1 VNFKVGFVVRSGK
14 TFGKCPCVKRLLLIV
29 IVVLAYANSFTG
41 PFIFDDDNAIAS
53 NPSIRHLWPPAY
65 LFDAPQQSTV
75 AGRPLV
81 SLTLALNY
89 AFSGLHPWSYHLV
102 NLLLHAGCVWL
113 LFAIAG
119 ADERAFAIAAVWAVH
134 PLLTESVTY
143 IIQRTELLMALCLLL
158 TLYCTKRG
166 WRVGAV
172 AACAAGMACKEVMVV
187 APVIVWLY
195 DRIFLGG
202 KQRASF
208 YMALAGTWLVLA
220 AILLTGPRSETV
232 LWKHAGIDYLLTQAG
247 VILHYLRL
255 SVWPAPLVI
264 DYDDWPMR
272 ANIPAMLAVVALLAA
287 TVWALRYRPKLGFLG
302 AWFFLILAPTSSL
315 VPIVTEVAAE
325 RRMYLPLIAVVALI
339 APVLR
344 RWMVPVLVIGLMVLT
359 WQRNQDYRSAQSI
372 WRDAVAKRPGNV
384 RALVNLAAVS
394 SPAEAIGLQQRALA
408 IDPDNAE
415 AQYNLGVTLAGQKRL
430 DEALPHLQRATE
442 LSPRSPVAHYNYGLA
457 LAQTGRFAEA
467 EAALRRAVALEPHSA
482 DAHKQLGVALARQGR
497 VAEALPDFEEAARL
511 QPGDEEARRYMETAR
526 HQR

>member
-1 VNFKVGFVVRSGK
+1 
-14 TFGKCPCVKRLLLIV
+14 
-29 IVVLAYANSFTG
+29 
-41 PFIFDDDNAIAS
+41 
-53 NPSIRHLWPPAY
+53 
-65 LFDAPQQSTV
+65 
-75 AGRPLV
+75 
-81 SLTLALNY
+81 
-89 AFSGLHPWSYHLV
+89 
-102 NLLLHAGCVWL
+102 
-113 LFAIAG
+113 
-119 ADERAFAIAAVWAVH
+119 VH

-158 TLYCTKRG
+158 TLYCTQRG

-272 ANIPAMLAVVALLAA
+272 ANIPAVLAVVALLAA

-497 VAEALPDFEEAARL
+497 VADALPEFEEAARL
-511 QPGDEEARRYMETAR
+511 EPSDEEARRYVESAR
-526 HQR
+526 QQR